1 MRFTKDD
8 YYPLVTVRKLRE
20 AELLLKLTKD
30 YMVSDPY
37 SSEAMFNSFLQSVW
51 SVTQYLKKELSN
63 FDENGI
69 TTGALAWYLK
79 AVEKLKTTRT
89 CRLFW
94 ELRTECAHRQLVEPK
109 PIISATLSP
118 GEVNV
123 KIEGFFI
130 NNFENKMKNFK
141 DYDNKNL
148 LNLADEHIS
157 IIKSI
162 VDEAVIKFGFKDRPL
177 KNFHTKPGYI
187 KLEAKVRAINS
198 VMEGMVKPKRP

>member
-1 MRFTKDD
+1 
-8 YYPLVTVRKLRE
+8 
-20 AELLLKLTKD
+20 
-30 YMVSDPY
+30 MVSDPY

-51 SVTQYLKKELSN
+51 SMTQYLKKELSN